1 MKECWEK
8 PHELGLHIAVV
19 EGLVSGLQMVG
30 TASGL

>member
-19 EGLVSGLQMVG
+19 EKGVAACRWLKR
-30 TASGL
+30 